1 VQGRAPSPQVSIMGA
16 DDDRTGD
23 MTAGTPDAER
33 SEVFRTA
40 PLDEVSLDRIHEQAM
55 RILEDIGTEVHSDS
69 MLRML
74 QEAGQRVEG
83 TRVRW
88 DAGFVLEQLGKVP
101 PQFTLQGRDPRHT
114 VTIGGGSLV
123 HTPTGGSPFVSDAD
137 RGRRDGDLESY
148 VELVKMAHA
157 SNVLP
162 VLQSGTTEAQ
172 DLSDLSRHLEMDY
185 AILRWSGRPFIL
197 YGATGPRTRDGLAL
211 AAIAAGGKEA
221 LLRQPAVIGIVN
233 PNSPL
238 VWDTLMVEELMA
250 LAELGQPV
258 AITPFLLAGASAPV
272 TLAGG
277 LSLLVAETLS
287 GVAMAQLVRP
297 GTPCV
302 LGTFLNGVDMR
313 SGGPSL
319 GLPESVLATLAGA
332 QLARRYGLPL
342 RGGGGLCSGLDLDMQ
357 TATESTMSLWATYLA
372 ECDLVVHAAGWVEGG
387 LVASFEKLAVD
398 LEVIAM
404 FERIRR
410 GITVDD
416 GQLAYDVIEEL
427 GPGGLFLAH
436 EHTLEHFRT
445 ESFMS
450 PLFRSQAHPTWVKL
464 GSPSVVSVATE
475 RWKQLLDSYEDP
487 GIDQAVDAELRS
499 FIERR
504 ARDLEA

>member
-1 VQGRAPSPQVSIMGA
+1 MLA
-16 DDDRTGD
+16 D
-23 MTAGTPDAER
+23 
-33 SEVFRTA
+33 
-40 PLDEVSLDRIHEQAM
+40 
-55 RILEDIGTEVHSDS
+55 
-69 MLRML
+69 
-74 QEAGQRVEG
+74 AGQRVDG

-88 DAGFVLEQLGKVP
+88 DAGFVMEQLAKAPG
-101 PQFTLQGRDPRHT
+101 QFTLQGRDLRHT

-123 HTPTGGSPFVSDAD
+123 HVPTGGAPFVADAE
-137 RGRRDGDLESY
+137 RGRRDGDIAAHI
-148 VELVKMAHA
+148 ELVKMAHA
-157 SNVLP
+157 SGLMP

-185 AILRWSGRPFIL
+185 SILRWSGRPYIL

-211 AAIAAGGKEA
+211 AAIAAGGEEA
-221 LLRQPAVIGIVN
+221 LRRQPNVMGIVN

-250 LAELGQPV
+250 LAEFGQPV

-297 GTPCV
+297 GAPCI

-319 GLPESVLATLAGA
+319 GLPESTLGTLAGG

-342 RGGGGLCSGLDLDMQ
+342 RGGGGLCSGLDLDAQ
-357 TATESTMSLWATYLA
+357 TATESAMSLWATYLA
-372 ECDLVVHAAGWVEGG
+372 ECDLVVHAAGWLEGG
-387 LVASFEKLAVD
+387 LVASYEKLALDV
-398 LEVIAM
+398 EVIKM
-404 FERIRR
+404 FERMRA
-410 GITVDD
+410 GIAVDES
-416 GQLAYDVIEEL
+416 QLAYDVIEEL

-436 EHTLEHFRT
+436 EHTLEHFRA

-450 PLFRSQAHPTWVKL
+450 PMFRSQAYPTWVKL
-464 GSPSVVSVATE
+464 GSPSVASVATSQ
-475 RWKQLLDSYEDP
+475 WQKLLESYEDP
-487 GIDQAVDAELRS
+487 GIDAAMDAELRA
-499 FIERR
+499 FIDRR
-504 ARDLEA
+504 SAELDD